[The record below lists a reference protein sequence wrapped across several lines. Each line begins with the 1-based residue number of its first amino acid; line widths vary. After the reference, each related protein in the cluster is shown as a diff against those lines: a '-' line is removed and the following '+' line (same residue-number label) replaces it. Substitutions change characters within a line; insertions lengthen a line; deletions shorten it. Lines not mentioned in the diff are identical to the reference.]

1 MADNVFD
8 LADDR
13 TISPAPMR
21 MPIASGTA
29 GAASIPTVAAA
40 SLIQEPEAR
49 IRYYSQQMGIP
60 SERFGVADGNIV
72 YQTPEGTLQRVSP
85 GFAREVAKGV
95 GPSLPAVGSALGTLP
110 GLLMSATPAAP
121 AAIPTAIAGGTTGAM
136 GGQYIRELLAKQ
148 MAGQRIS
155 PTRVATEGV
164 IDMSASLAGALIGK
178 GLTRAAAT
186 KAAQQ
191 FKQALKTS
199 AGDASRALR
208 QTLANVNAQYGTRI
222 SLTPAELTGS
232 ADLIAAQKALTG
244 DPRTGETMTQFAQ
257 ERGEQIGVAASQML
271 ESLAPK
277 AGTQEATGS
286 ALAQAA
292 GEAVSQLSKQRSAAA
307 APAYAKAW
315 EAGSSVNLQPFDAL
329 LTETADKFQP
339 LKNTLKRIRA
349 NYTKPAK
356 INGETRPVIRDDVNL
371 EYVQDNIKEV
381 LDDEISIAIRSGANK
396 KALRLQELQGKL
408 LQDLDRQVPEYAGA
422 RKVWG
427 DLSRPI
433 DEVEGGILPILANK
447 NIRDFEYLGARFLTS
462 SSPAAIAQAKQNIL
476 KVEGGQDV
484 WDATVRGALERQWE
498 KANKVPMSYISR
510 PDLVAAR
517 APAVFWSNMVGNKE
531 QLDRLK
537 AAMSTQQLEA
547 FTNLTK
553 IMEAASRAMY
563 TGSDTA
569 AKESAKELLDQ
580 TNMAGTAMKYALAP
594 WAIPGAAKDAA
605 GRAMSDANVKKLAT
619 VLTSSDAVE
628 ALAALRAGQGGKW
641 FNERNMMI
649 VGRSLAQAGMVGGE
663 LVTDFDD
670 RPPKSI
676 LSGGAP
682 SMTQGMVNPFDM

>member
-21 MPIASGTA
+21 MPVASGTA

-60 SERFGVADGNIV
+60 AEKFGIADGNIV
-72 YQTPEGTLQRVSP
+72 YQTPEGALQRVSP
-85 GFAREVAKGV
+85 GFAREVAKGL
-95 GPSLPAVGSALGTLP
+95 GPSLPAAGSALGTLP

-136 GGQYIRELLAKQ
+136 GGQYIRELLARQ

-155 PTRVATEGV
+155 PIRVATEGA
-164 IDMSASLAGALIGK
+164 IDMAASLTGALIGK

-186 KAAQQ
+186 QAAKQ

-208 QTLANVNAQYGTRI
+208 QTLANVNAQYGTKI

-244 DPRTGETMTQFAQ
+244 DPRTGETMAQFAQ

-292 GEAVSQLSKQRSAAA
+292 GEAVTQLSKQRSAAA

-329 LTETADKFQP
+329 LTETSDKFQP

-356 INGETRPVIRDDVNL
+356 VNGETRPVIRDDVNL

-408 LQDLDRQVPEYAGA
+408 LQEMDRQVPEYAGA
-422 RKVWG
+422 RKIWG

-447 NIRDFEYLGARFLTS
+447 NIRDFEYMGARFLTS

-537 AAMSTQQLEA
+537 AAMSPQQIEA

-563 TGSDTA
+563 TGSDTS
-569 AKESAKELLDQ
+569 AKESAKELLDE
-580 TNMAGTAMKYALAP
+580 TTMAGTAMKYALAP

-605 GRAMSDANVKKLAT
+605 GRAMSDANVKKLAN

-649 VGRSLAQAGMVGGE
+649 AGRSLAQAAMIGGE
-663 LVTDFDD
+663 LVTDFED

-682 SMTQGMVNPFDM
+682 SMTQGMINPFDM

>member
-21 MPIASGTA
+21 MPIASGTS

-60 SERFGVADGNIV
+60 AERFGIADGNIV

-186 KAAQQ
+186 KAAEQ
-191 FKQALKTS
+191 FKQALRTS

-292 GEAVSQLSKQRSAAA
+292 GEAVSQLSKQR
-307 APAYAKAW
+307 
-315 EAGSSVNLQPFDAL
+315 
-329 LTETADKFQP
+329 
-339 LKNTLKRIRA
+339 
-349 NYTKPAK
+349 
-356 INGETRPVIRDDVNL
+356 
-371 EYVQDNIKEV
+371 
-381 LDDEISIAIRSGANK
+381 
-396 KALRLQELQGKL
+396 
-408 LQDLDRQVPEYAGA
+408 
-422 RKVWG
+422 
-427 DLSRPI
+427 
-433 DEVEGGILPILANK
+433 
-447 NIRDFEYLGARFLTS
+447 
-462 SSPAAIAQAKQNIL
+462 
-476 KVEGGQDV
+476 
-484 WDATVRGALERQWE
+484 
-498 KANKVPMSYISR
+498 
-510 PDLVAAR
+510 
-517 APAVFWSNMVGNKE
+517 
-531 QLDRLK
+531 
-537 AAMSTQQLEA
+537 
-547 FTNLTK
+547 
-553 IMEAASRAMY
+553 
-563 TGSDTA
+563 
-569 AKESAKELLDQ
+569 
-580 TNMAGTAMKYALAP
+580 
-594 WAIPGAAKDAA
+594 
-605 GRAMSDANVKKLAT
+605 
-619 VLTSSDAVE
+619 
-628 ALAALRAGQGGKW
+628 
-641 FNERNMMI
+641 
-649 VGRSLAQAGMVGGE
+649 
-663 LVTDFDD
+663 
-670 RPPKSI
+670 
-676 LSGGAP
+676 
-682 SMTQGMVNPFDM
+682 

>member
-60 SERFGVADGNIV
+60 AERFGIADGNIV

-95 GPSLPAVGSALGTLP
+95 GPSFPAVGSALGTLP

-164 IDMSASLAGALIGK
+164 IDMSASLAGALIGR

-186 KAAQQ
+186 QAAEQ
-191 FKQALKTS
+191 FRQALRTG
-199 AGDASRALR
+199 AGDAAQALR
-208 QTLANVNAQYGTRI
+208 QTLANVNAKYGTRI

-244 DPRTGETMTQFAQ
+244 DPRTGETMAQFAK

-292 GEAVSQLSKQRSAAA
+292 GEAVTQLSKQRSAAA

-329 LTETADKFQP
+329 LTETSDKFQP

-356 INGETRPVIRDDVNL
+356 VNGETRSVIRDDVNL

-447 NIRDFEYLGARFLTS
+447 NIRDFEYMGARFLTS
-462 SSPAAIAQAKQNIL
+462 SSPAAIAQAKRNIL

-537 AAMSTQQLEA
+537 AAMSPQQLEA

-605 GRAMSDANVKKLAT
+605 GRAMSDANVKKLAN

-649 VGRSLAQAGMVGGE
+649 AGRSLAQAGMVGGE

>member
-21 MPIASGTA
+21 MPIASGTS

-40 SLIQEPEAR
+40 SLIQDPEAR

-60 SERFGVADGNIV
+60 AERFGIADGNIV

-85 GFAREVAKGV
+85 GFAREVAKGL
-95 GPSLPAVGSALGTLP
+95 GPSLPAAGSALGTIP
-110 GLLMSATPAAP
+110 GLLMAGTPAAP
-121 AAIPTAIAGGTTGAM
+121 AAIPTAVAGGSAGAM
-136 GGQYIRELLAKQ
+136 GGQYVRELLARQ

-155 PTRVATEGV
+155 PFRVGTEGA
-164 IDMSASLAGALIGK
+164 IDMAASLTGALIGK
-178 GLTRAAAT
+178 GLTKAAAT
-186 KAAQQ
+186 QAAEQ
-191 FKQALKTS
+191 FRQALKTG
-199 AGDASRALR
+199 AGDAAQALR
-208 QTLANVNAQYGTRI
+208 QTLANVNAKYGTRI

-244 DPRTGETMTQFAQ
+244 DPRTSETMAQFAQ
-257 ERGEQIGVAASQML
+257 DRAEQIGVATTQML
-271 ESLAPK
+271 ESLAPR
-277 AGTQEATGS
+277 AGTPEATGRG
-286 ALAQAA
+286 LATAA
-292 GEAVSQLSKQRSAAA
+292 GEAVTQLSKERFAASR
-307 APAYAKAW
+307 PDYAKAW

-356 INGETRPVIRDDVNL
+356 VNGETRSVIRDDVNL
-371 EYVQDNIKEV
+371 EYVQDNIKEA
-381 LDDEISIAIRSGANK
+381 LDDEIGIAIKSGANK

-408 LQDLDRQVPEYAGA
+408 LQEMDRQVPEYAGA
-422 RKVWG
+422 RQVWG

-433 DEVEGGILPILANK
+433 DEVEAGILPILANK
-447 NIRDFEYLGARFLTS
+447 NIRDFEYMGARFLTS

-484 WDATVRGALERQWE
+484 WDATVRGALTHQWE
-498 KANKVPMSYISR
+498 KANKVPMSYMSR

-517 APAVFWSNMVGNKE
+517 APAVFWSSMVGNKD
-531 QLDRLK
+531 QMKRLE
-537 AAMSTQQLEA
+537 AAMSPQQLEA
-547 FTNLTK
+547 FNNLAK
-553 IMEAASRAMY
+553 VMQAASRAMY

-594 WAIPGAAKDAA
+594 WAIPGAMKDAA
-605 GRAMSDANVKKLAT
+605 GRAMSDANVKKLAN
-619 VLTSSDAVE
+619 VLTNSDAVE
-628 ALAALRAGQGGKW
+628 ALMALRAGQGGKW

-649 VGRSLAQAGMVGGE
+649 AGRSLAQGGMIGGE
-663 LVTDFDD
+663 LVTDFED

>member
-21 MPIASGTA
+21 MPIASGTS

-60 SERFGVADGNIV
+60 SERFGIADGNIV

-356 INGETRPVIRDDVNL
+356 INGETRPVIRDDINL
-371 EYVQDNIKEV
+371 EYVQDNIKEA
-381 LDDEISIAIRSGANK
+381 LDDEIGIAIKSGANK

-422 RKVWG
+422 RKIWG

-433 DEVEGGILPILANK
+433 DEVEGGILPILADK
-447 NIRDFEYLGARFLTS
+447 NIRDFEYMGARFLTS

-563 TGSDTA
+563 TGSDTS
-569 AKESAKELLDQ
+569 AKDSAKELLDQ

-641 FNERNMMI
+641 FNELNMMI

-682 SMTQGMVNPFDM
+682 SMTQGMANPFDM

>member
-21 MPIASGTA
+21 MPVASGTL

-60 SERFGVADGNIV
+60 AERFGIADGNIV

-85 GFAREVAKGV
+85 GFAREVAKGL
-95 GPSLPAVGSALGTLP
+95 GPSLPAAGSALGTLP

-155 PTRVATEGV
+155 PFRVGTEGA
-164 IDMSASLAGALIGK
+164 IDMAASLAGALIGK

-186 KAAQQ
+186 QAAKQ

-208 QTLANVNAQYGTRI
+208 QTLANVNAQYGTKI

-244 DPRTGETMTQFAQ
+244 DPRTGETMAQFAK

-292 GEAVSQLSKQRSAAA
+292 GEAVTQLSKQRSAAA

-329 LTETADKFQP
+329 LTETSDKFQP

-356 INGETRPVIRDDVNL
+356 VNGETRPVIRDDINL

-381 LDDEISIAIRSGANK
+381 LVTGQTIAGNGSSGA
-396 KALRLQELQGKL
+396 G
-408 LQDLDRQVPEYAGA
+408 VC
-422 RKVWG
+422 
-427 DLSRPI
+427 
-433 DEVEGGILPILANK
+433 
-447 NIRDFEYLGARFLTS
+447 
-462 SSPAAIAQAKQNIL
+462 
-476 KVEGGQDV
+476 
-484 WDATVRGALERQWE
+484 
-498 KANKVPMSYISR
+498 
-510 PDLVAAR
+510 
-517 APAVFWSNMVGNKE
+517 
-531 QLDRLK
+531 
-537 AAMSTQQLEA
+537 
-547 FTNLTK
+547 
-553 IMEAASRAMY
+553 
-563 TGSDTA
+563 
-569 AKESAKELLDQ
+569 
-580 TNMAGTAMKYALAP
+580 
-594 WAIPGAAKDAA
+594 
-605 GRAMSDANVKKLAT
+605 GR
-619 VLTSSDAVE
+619 
-628 ALAALRAGQGGKW
+628 
-641 FNERNMMI
+641 
-649 VGRSLAQAGMVGGE
+649 
-663 LVTDFDD
+663 
-670 RPPKSI
+670 
-676 LSGGAP
+676 
-682 SMTQGMVNPFDM
+682 